1 MEISGKTL
9 AAFGA
14 FLVLAALLLFAA
26 SYELSHP
33 HAVAVLPNSST
44 EEAAPEGAAPVP
56 AGDIASDFKLEDAFT
71 GQTVSLASLK
81 GKVVFLNVWAT
92 WCGPCREEVPG
103 LAGVAGEFGPKGLA
117 VVGVSLDDGRDV
129 AARVQQFVSRYRVP
143 YPIAFPAPVPRS
155 LGPGDSV
162 IPTTILLDRQGRV
175 VKRYV
180 GAVERG
186 DFARDVTALLAEN

>member
-1 MEISGKTL
+1 MT
-9 AAFGA
+9 APRRDNR
-14 FLVLAALLLFAA
+14 VWLLLFLAGIVLLSTGRWRFASQAGGFTPAA
-26 SYELSHP
+26 QRSPPGELALPQLGGGEWRLADHRGQ
-33 HAVAVLPNSST
+33 VVLINY
-44 EEAAPEGAAPVP
+44 
-56 AGDIASDFKLEDAFT
+56 
-71 GQTVSLASLK
+71 
-81 GKVVFLNVWAT
+81 WAT